1 MAYKILL
8 VDDEK
13 RACDYFGKTILKK
26 TGEDY
31 DYNVSKVYS
40 GLSTVDM
47 IALEKF
53 DVVLLDIIM
62 PGIDGLETLRRI
74 RIIDKH
80 VIVVMLTSV
89 ANELLAKVCLTKG
102 ANDYLTKPVNIDY
115 LMSVALPVYCTLRG
129 KEYFADNYNEIEAK
143 S

>member
-1 MAYKILL
+1 
-8 VDDEK
+8 
-13 RACDYFGKTILKK
+13 
-26 TGEDY
+26 
-31 DYNVSKVYS
+31 
-40 GLSTVDM
+40 M